1 MPDLVVLPMSGDS
14 TLISMFRLG
23 HTLEISANQQTLDF
37 DLTSSS
43 RLMVDLAQC
52 VSERLALE
60 SPSSVQPAPDTVAPS
75 TAPAATTT
83 NNEASHEPALS
94 SGTGIVITVSGDII
108 TNQHVI
114 DGCKT
119 ILVERP
125 GDLPQG
131 ANILAEDKDVDL
143 AVVRSTKPIVD
154 AADLARIRLS
164 SPIKMGDAVAV
175 FGFPLAGAL
184 STSGNLTSGTITAL
198 AGLEDNSS
206 HVQISAPIQPGNSG
220 GPLLDYKGDVIGMV
234 DSKLNEVA
242 WASKTGD
249 LPQNVNFAI
258 KANVLTNFLD
268 AHSITYG
275 VASENGP
282 TLELPVVGDRAKR
295 FTVFILCSR

>member
-1 MPDLVVLPMSGDS
+1 MSGDS
-14 TLISMFRLG
+14 TLIDMFRHG
-23 HTLEISANQQTLDF
+23 HTLEISANQAVLDF

-43 RLMVDLAQC
+43 RLMVDLVQC
-52 VSERLALE
+52 VSDQLALE
-60 SPSSVQPAPDTVAPS
+60 SPSAQPPSNGAAPS
-75 TAPAATTT
+75 PPAATATD
-83 NNEASHEPALS
+83 NQGNREPALS
-94 SGTGIVITVSGDII
+94 SGTGIIITASGDII

-119 ILVERP
+119 ILVERL

-131 ANILAEDKDVDL
+131 ANILAEDKDIDL
-143 AVVRSTKPIVD
+143 AVVKSTKPLVD
-154 AADLARIRLS
+154 SADLARIRLS
-164 SPIKMGDAVAV
+164 GPIKMGDAVAV

-184 STSGNLTSGTITAL
+184 SSSGNLTSGTITAL

-249 LPQNVNFAI
+249 IPQNVNFAI

-275 VASENGP
+275 VASDDDP
-282 TLELPVVGDRAKR
+282 TLELPAIGDRAKR